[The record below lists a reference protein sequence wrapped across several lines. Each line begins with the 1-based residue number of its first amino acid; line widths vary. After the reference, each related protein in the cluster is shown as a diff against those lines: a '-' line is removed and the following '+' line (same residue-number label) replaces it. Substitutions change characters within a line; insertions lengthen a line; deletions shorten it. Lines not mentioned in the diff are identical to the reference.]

1 MSRTYS
7 ACMAQAVEAR
17 LVRGIDTAAVDAARE
32 GRPILLSSVE
42 VGPHTLLRET
52 RSTRWA

>member
-7 ACMAQAVEAR
+7 PCMAQAVEAR

-32 GRPILLSSVE
+32 CGPILLCSVE
-42 VGPHTLLRET
+42 VGPHALLRET